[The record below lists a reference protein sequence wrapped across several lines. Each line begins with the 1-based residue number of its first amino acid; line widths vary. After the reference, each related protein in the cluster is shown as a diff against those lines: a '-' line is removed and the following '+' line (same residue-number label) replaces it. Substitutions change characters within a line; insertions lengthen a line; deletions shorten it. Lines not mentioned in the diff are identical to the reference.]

1 MENSAFKNR
10 RHDGRRHFVRDER
23 GPDPA
28 PVQEKLACGC
38 CGCCMCERTK
48 KEAPAWDGL
57 PTDREALMER
67 MIQQRIR
74 DAEPLPRAIYWDTN
88 RE

>member
-1 MENSAFKNR
+1 
-10 RHDGRRHFVRDER
+10 
-23 GPDPA
+23 
-28 PVQEKLACGC
+28 
-38 CGCCMCERTK
+38 MCERTK